1 MKIFITRY
9 LLLFIFA
16 LSGCEISKP
25 RADGADNELVLVSSF
40 EDKDD
45 IQTILSIIFNDTLYT
60 PQPEPF
66 YKIKWV
72 EPENFDDIKSHVNVI
87 IAAIGQDVNNKG
99 AKLVKKILSNEQYKS
114 SIEGDNQLIFSKN
127 VFSRDQNYLI
137 INGPNKEKIIEL
149 SKDQGP
155 WLKKQYDDLL
165 IKRQSIH
172 LFEGSTRQKD
182 LEKSLLEKY
191 NWKLKIPWGY
201 TVIRDSSEGNFFWM
215 GRDIP
220 YRWLAVKWENGLV
233 FSDSSS
239 VHSYVMDLPS
249 RFFKNIQYSN
259 YLFKIEPVTFKNYG
273 AWKITGLWESIDE
286 AQGGPFISYLF
297 YDEVTERTFFIHS
310 MIFHPGRDK
319 YLLLRQVDIIAHTFE
334 TIPLD

>member
-1 MKIFITRY
+1 
-9 LLLFIFA
+9 
-16 LSGCEISKP
+16 
-25 RADGADNELVLVSSF
+25 
-40 EDKDD
+40 
-45 IQTILSIIFNDTLYT
+45 
-60 PQPEPF
+60 
-66 YKIKWV
+66 
-72 EPENFDDIKSHVNVI
+72 
-87 IAAIGQDVNNKG
+87 
-99 AKLVKKILSNEQYKS
+99 
-114 SIEGDNQLIFSKN
+114 
-127 VFSRDQNYLI
+127 
-137 INGPNKEKIIEL
+137 
-149 SKDQGP
+149 
-155 WLKKQYDDLL
+155 
-165 IKRQSIH
+165 
-172 LFEGSTRQKD
+172 
-182 LEKSLLEKY
+182 
-191 NWKLKIPWGY
+191 
-201 TVIRDSSEGNFFWM
+201 M

-334 TIPLD
+334 TTPLD